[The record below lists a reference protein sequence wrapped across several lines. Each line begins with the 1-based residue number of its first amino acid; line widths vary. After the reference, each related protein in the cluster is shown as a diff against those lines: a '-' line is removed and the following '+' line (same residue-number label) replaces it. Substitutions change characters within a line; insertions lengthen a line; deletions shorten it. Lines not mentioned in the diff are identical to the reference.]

1 MHLEYKKSQ
10 FFLCRLQKKKL
21 FFVFD
26 FDGTLAP
33 IVSDPNK
40 AYMRPVTQR
49 LLEKLGKQT
58 QVGIIS
64 GRSLSDLKKRITSK
78 LDLISGTHGLESPF
92 STTKEYKEYEM
103 FFKELQKALKEMFPE
118 FSYEKKTIGF
128 TLHYR
133 NIQDYQ
139 ELVSSVL
146 ELLNAFPELKI
157 IKGKKVLNILPN
169 RPHNKGWVMQKLLE
183 QNPETYFFYI
193 GDDTTDEDVFCIQD
207 ERLVSIR
214 IGKSIKSSA
223 LLYINNQK
231 GIDNFLSDIIFFIK
245 GIM

>member
-10 FFLCRLQKKKL
+10 FFLCRLKKKKL

-40 AYMRPVTQR
+40 AHMRPVTQK

-64 GRSLSDLKKRITSK
+64 GRSLNDLKKRIISK

-92 STTKEYKEYEM
+92 STTKEYKEYEK

-118 FSYEKKTIGF
+118 FTYEKKTIGF

-133 NIQDYQ
+133 NIKDSP
-139 ELVSSVL
+139 ELVDSVL
-146 ELLNAFPELKI
+146 EILKAFPELKI

-183 QNPETYFFYI
+183 KNPETYFFYI
-193 GDDTTDEDVFCIQD
+193 GDDTTDEDIFCIHN

-223 LLYINNQK
+223 ILYINNQK
-231 GIDNFLSDIIFFIK
+231 GIDNFLSDILSLK
-245 GIM
+245 EGIL

>member
-1 MHLEYKKSQ
+1 MNLEYKKSQ
-10 FFLCRLQKKKL
+10 FLLCRLKKKNL

-40 AYMRPVTQR
+40 AYMRPVTKR
-49 LLEKLGKQT
+49 LLEKLSKQT
-58 QVGIIS
+58 QIGIIS
-64 GRSLSDLKKRITSK
+64 GRSLSDLKKRITFK

-92 STTKEYKEYEM
+92 STVKDYKEFEI
-103 FFKELQKALKEMFPE
+103 FFKGLQETLKEMFPE
-118 FSYEKKTIGF
+118 FTYEKKTIGF
-128 TLHYR
+128 TIHYR
-133 NIQDYQ
+133 NLQDSQ
-139 ELVSSVL
+139 ELVDSVL
-146 ELLNAFPELKI
+146 ELLKTFPELKI

-183 QNPETYFFYI
+183 KNPETYFFYI
-193 GDDTTDEDVFCIQD
+193 GDDTTDEDIFCIHN

-223 LLYINNQK
+223 ILYINNQK
-231 GIDNFLSDIIFFIK
+231 GIDNFLSDILFFK
-245 GIM
+245 EGII